1 MNLYKKSRK
10 AAALLALTLSASMF
24 CAACS
29 SGAEKEES
37 VTNVSEN
44 EQMTDASA
52 EEPEETVAPE
62 EDSETVAEESAVQE
76 EDLEPEPEEEEIIE
90 EDTNVYGSPTGNI
103 YNDGVYAEYEDGKYF
118 MRNREGQVYIIDP
131 MDKDNVVYLA
141 GMEIYGMSYSNG
153 KLYGIVSTQNEPLK
167 MANDQ
172 IMVMEIDNESKKVSG
187 DVMEERRPEYMY
199 VVNDMIY
206 YSDSETHRMIRV
218 DPETEE
224 ETVLV
229 EEEIYYPSIYK
240 DRIIFQN
247 DGDGE
252 SLYSIPLDGGE
263 MTKLNDMRSYWPI
276 VYRDKIYYQGVS
288 DAAYTIRC
296 MKLDGSDDKE
306 LAGVE
311 YNWPVLCG
319 DKLCFV
325 DAADISTVS
334 YLDLSDLDAGIQKLD
349 ISDKLVE
356 LLSKDE
362 EVISSGIDMSGHKLC
377 EVSNLSCING
387 CLMFWTFYI
396 DDNDSY
402 IGDNAKYDFEKGEVD
417 LLPYYYD

>member
-10 AAALLALTLSASMF
+10 AAALLALILSASMF

-29 SGAEKEES
+29 SGAEKES
-37 VTNVSEN
+37 AMTNVSEN
-44 EQMTDASA
+44 EQMTDASTG
-52 EEPEETVAPE
+52 ELTETVASE
-62 EDSETVAEESAVQE
+62 ENMEMAVEESEVQE
-76 EDLEPEPEEEEIIE
+76 KELEPEPEEEQVVE
-90 EDTNVYGSPTGNI
+90 EDTNLYGSTTGNI
-103 YNDGVYAEYEDGKYF
+103 YNNGVYAEYEDGKYF

-131 MDKDNVVYLA
+131 ADKDNVVYLN
-141 GMEIYGMSYSNG
+141 GMELYEMSYSNG
-153 KLYGIVSTQNEPLK
+153 KLYGILSTQNEQLK

-172 IMVMEIDNESKKVSG
+172 IMVVEIDNENKKFFA
-187 DVMEERRPEYMY
+187 DAMEERRPEYMY

-206 YSDSETHRMIRV
+206 YSDSETHKLIRV

-229 EEEIYYPSIYK
+229 EDEIYYPSIYK

-252 SLYSIPLDGGE
+252 SLYSIPLDGGK

-288 DAAYTIRC
+288 DAAYTLRC
-296 MKLDGSDDKE
+296 MKLDGSGDKE

-319 DKLCFV
+319 DKFCFI
-325 DAADISTVS
+325 DASDISTVS

-356 LLSKDE
+356 LLSNDE

-377 EVSNLSCING
+377 EVSNLSYING

-396 DDNDSY
+396 DDNGSY